1 MADGSHGVS
10 ISCGKYITQFG
21 FCQVFCIQKHKISYL
36 CRTLTPKKYYN
47 QMTKKLI
54 NMIALSMITLASCTS
69 KNELKTEAE
78 PKNPFLTEYT
88 TPFQVPPFD
97 QIKNEHYLPAFEA
110 GMKEQLAEV
119 EAIVSNAET
128 PTFQNTILPFD
139 KSGETLDRVSNV
151 FFNLNECLTND
162 EMIKIAETVLPLLS
176 KHSDSIMMNPKLF
189 ERIDYVYQHRNEMGL
204 DGQQIRVVEKYEQD
218 FVRNGAALPADKQAE
233 LSKINEQLS
242 TLSLQFGNN
251 LLKENAN
258 YKLVI
263 ENEADLAG
271 LPQTSID
278 AAAEQAKNDSLEGKW
293 VFTLS
298 KPSLI
303 PFLQFS
309 ERRDLRE
316 QMYKAYYNRGD
327 NNNANDNKQLINEM
341 VKLRVQKA
349 KLFGYDNYADYVLA
363 VNMAKD
369 SKTVDKFL
377 IDIFNPAQQLA
388 KKELAEMQ
396 AIADE
401 EGANIK
407 LEGWDWWYY
416 AEKLRKAKYAFDEN
430 QIKPYLTVDN
440 VRNGMFMAANKLYG
454 VTFTQNTNLPV
465 YYPGVETYEVKE
477 ANGDFLGILYMDYYP
492 RESKSGGAWCTSFRE
507 SGHDINGKK
516 IYPVVSLVM
525 NFTPASGDTPALLT
539 WDETE
544 TMWHEFGHSLH
555 AFFSDGL
562 YSRTCGN
569 VPHDYVEMPSQIMEN
584 WVAEPEVIRMYAKHY
599 QTGEPMPDSL
609 ITKIENSALFNQGFM
624 TTELIAA
631 SILDMKFHEITS
643 IDEIKNLDVDAFEK
657 QQMDAIGLMPEILPR
672 YRSTNFSHIFNG
684 GYSAGYYAYTW
695 AEVLDKDAFNYFK
708 SSGDLF
714 NPELAAKFRKHC
726 LQECGNDEGMVQYR
740 KFRGQDPDY
749 EPYLKARG
757 LE

>member
-1 MADGSHGVS
+1 
-10 ISCGKYITQFG
+10 
-21 FCQVFCIQKHKISYL
+21 
-36 CRTLTPKKYYN
+36 
-47 QMTKKLI
+47 
-54 NMIALSMITLASCTS
+54 MIALSVITLASCTS
-69 KNELKTEAE
+69 KPEQKAEAE
-78 PKNPFLTEYT
+78 RPNPFLTEYT

-97 QIKNEHYLPAFEA
+97 QIKIEHYLPAFEA

-119 EAIVSNAET
+119 EAIVNNTEPA
-128 PTFQNTILPFD
+128 TFENTILPYD
-139 KSGETLDRVSNV
+139 KSGKTLSRVSNV

-162 EMIKIAETVLPLLS
+162 EMVAIAEQVLPMLS
-176 KHSDSIMMNPKLF
+176 KHSDAIMMNPKLF

-204 DGQQIRVVEKYEQD
+204 DDQQIRVVEKYHQD

-233 LSKINEQLS
+233 LSQINEQLS

-263 ENEADLAG
+263 ENEADLSG

-278 AAAEQAKNDSLEGKW
+278 AAAEQAKADGMEGKW

-303 PFLQFS
+303 PFLQFADN
-309 ERRDLRE
+309 RYLRE

-327 NNNANDNKQLINEM
+327 NGNEYDNKSLINEM
-341 VKLRVQKA
+341 CKLRVQKA
-349 KLFGYDNYADYVLA
+349 KLFGFDNYADYVLD

-396 AIADE
+396 AIADA

-416 AEKLRKAKYAFDEN
+416 AEKLRKAKYDFDEN
-430 QIKPYLTVDN
+430 YIKPYLTVDN

-454 VTFTQNTNLPV
+454 ITFTQNTNLPI

-477 ANGDFLGILYMDYYP
+477 ANGDLLGILYLDYYP

-525 NFTPASGDTPALLT
+525 NFTPASGDAPALLT

-599 QTGEPMPDSL
+599 KTEEPMPDSL

-631 SILDMKFHEITS
+631 SILDMKYHELTEVQ
-643 IDEIKNLDVDAFEK
+643 DLNVDAFEK

-708 SSGDLF
+708 SSGNLF
-714 NPELAAKFRKHC
+714 NPELAASFRKNC

-757 LE
+757 LK

>member
-1 MADGSHGVS
+1 
-10 ISCGKYITQFG
+10 
-21 FCQVFCIQKHKISYL
+21 
-36 CRTLTPKKYYN
+36 
-47 QMTKKLI
+47 MTKKLI
-54 NMIALSMITLASCTS
+54 NMIALCVITLASCTS
-69 KNELKTEAE
+69 KPEQKTEAE
-78 PKNPFLTEYT
+78 APNPFLSEYT

-97 QIKNEHYLPAFEA
+97 QIKNEHYMPAFKA
-110 GMKEQLAEV
+110 GMAEQQAEID
-119 EAIVSNAET
+119 AIVNNPDT
-128 PTFQNTILPFD
+128 PTFKNTILPFD
-139 KSGETLDRVSNV
+139 KSGQILDRVSNV
-151 FFNLNECLTND
+151 FFNLNECLTDD
-162 EMIKIAETVLPLLS
+162 EMVAIAEEVLPLLS
-176 KHSDSIMMNPKLF
+176 KHGDAISMNPKLF
-189 ERIDYVYQHRNEMGL
+189 ERIDYVYQHRNEMDL
-204 DGQQIRVVEKYEQD
+204 DDQQIRVVEKYHQD
-218 FVRNGAALPADKQAE
+218 FIRSGAGLPKDKQEE
-233 LSKINEQLS
+233 LSQINEQLS
-242 TLSLQFGNN
+242 TLSLQYGNN

-263 ENEADLAG
+263 DNEADLAG

-278 AAAEQAKNDSLEGKW
+278 AAAEQAKTEGMEGKW

-303 PFLQFS
+303 PFLQFADN
-309 ERRDLRE
+309 RDLRE
-316 QMYKAYYNRGD
+316 KMYKAYYNRGD
-327 NNNANDNKQLINEM
+327 NNNEFDNKKLINEM
-341 VKLRVQKA
+341 VNLRLKKA
-349 KLFGYDNYADYVLA
+349 QLFGFDNYADYVLD

-377 IDIFNPAQQLA
+377 IDIFNPAQVLA

-396 AIADE
+396 AIADK

-416 AEKLRKAKYAFDEN
+416 AEKLRKAKYDFDEN
-430 QIKPYLTVDN
+430 YIKPYLTVDN
-440 VRNGMFMAANKLYG
+440 VREGMFTAANKLYG
-454 VTFTQNTNLPV
+454 VTFAKNENLPV

-507 SGHDINGKK
+507 SGYDIEGNKV
-516 IYPVVSLVM
+516 YPVISLVM

-555 AFFSDGL
+555 GFFSDGL
-562 YSRTCGN
+562 YDRTCGN
-569 VPHDYVEMPSQIMEN
+569 VPHDYVELPSQIMEN

-599 QTGEPMPDSL
+599 QTGEVMPDSL
-609 ITKIENSALFNQGFM
+609 INKIENSALFNQGFM

-631 SILDMKFHEITS
+631 SILDMKYHELTEPQ
-643 IDEIKNLDVDAFEK
+643 DLNVDAFEK
-657 QQMDAIGLMPEILPR
+657 EQMDAINLMPEILPR
-672 YRSTNFSHIFNG
+672 YRSTNFSHIFSG

-708 SSGDLF
+708 TSGDLF
-714 NPELAAKFRKHC
+714 NPELAASFRLNC

-757 LE
+757 LK

>member
-1 MADGSHGVS
+1 
-10 ISCGKYITQFG
+10 
-21 FCQVFCIQKHKISYL
+21 
-36 CRTLTPKKYYN
+36 
-47 QMTKKLI
+47 MTKKII
-54 NMIALSMITLASCTS
+54 NMIALSVITLASCTS
-69 KNELKTEAE
+69 KPEQKTEAAG
-78 PKNPFLTEYT
+78 PNPFLTEYT

-97 QIKNEHYLPAFEA
+97 QIKIEHYMPAFEA
-110 GMKEQLAEV
+110 GIKEQQAEI
-119 EAIVSNAET
+119 EAIANNSET

-162 EMIKIAETVLPLLS
+162 EMIAIAEQVLPMLS
-176 KHSDSIMMNPKLF
+176 KHGDAIMMNPKLF

-204 DGQQIRVVEKYEQD
+204 DDQQIRVVEKYHQD

-233 LSKINEQLS
+233 LSQINEQLS

-258 YKLVI
+258 FKLVI
-263 ENEADLAG
+263 DKEENLAG

-278 AAAEQAKNDSLEGKW
+278 AAAEQAKADGMEGKW

-303 PFLQFS
+303 PFLQFA
-309 ERRDLRE
+309 ENRRLRE
-316 QMYKAYYNRGD
+316 KMYNAYYNRGD
-327 NNNANDNKQLINEM
+327 NNNEYDNKAIIKQMLE
-341 VKLRVQKA
+341 LRLKKA
-349 KLFGYDNYADYVLA
+349 QLFGYENFADYVLA
-363 VNMAKD
+363 VNMAQD

-377 IDIFNPAQQLA
+377 INIFNPAQQLA

-396 AIADE
+396 AIAKA
-401 EGANIK
+401 EGAGFK

-416 AEKLRKAKYAFDEN
+416 AEKLRKAKYDFDEN
-430 QIKPYLTVDN
+430 YIKPYLTVDN

-454 VTFTQNTNLPV
+454 ITFTQNTNLPI

-477 ANGDFLGILYMDYYP
+477 ANGDFLGILYLDYYP

-507 SGHDINGKK
+507 SGYDINGNKV
-516 IYPVVSLVM
+516 YPVVSLVM
-525 NFTPASGDTPALLT
+525 NFTPATGDTPALLT

-599 QTGEPMPDSL
+599 KTGEPMPDSL

-631 SILDMKFHEITS
+631 SILDMKYHEITS
-643 IDEIKNLDVDAFEK
+643 IDEIKALDVDAFEK
-657 QQMDAIGLMPEILPR
+657 QQMDAIGLMREILPR
-672 YRSTNFSHIFNG
+672 YRSTNFAHIFNG

-708 SSGDLF
+708 SSGNLF
-714 NPELAAKFRKHC
+714 NPELAASFRKNC

-757 LE
+757 LK

>member
-1 MADGSHGVS
+1 M
-10 ISCGKYITQFG
+10 
-21 FCQVFCIQKHKISYL
+21 
-36 CRTLTPKKYYN
+36 N
-47 QMTKKLI
+47 KKLI
-54 NMIALSMITLASCTS
+54 NMIAISVIVLASCTS
-69 KNELKTEAE
+69 KPEQKPEAE
-78 PKNPFLTEYT
+78 KPNPFLSEYT

-110 GMKEQLAEV
+110 GIAEQQAEID
-119 EAIVSNAET
+119 AIVNNAET
-128 PTFQNTILPFD
+128 PTFENTILPYD
-139 KSGETLDRVSNV
+139 KSGQTLNRVSNV

-162 EMIKIAETVLPLLS
+162 EMVAIAEQVLPMLS
-176 KHSDSIMMNPKLF
+176 KHSDAIMMNPKLF
-189 ERIDYVYQHRNEMGL
+189 ERIDYVYQNRNEMDL
-204 DGQQIRVVEKYEQD
+204 DDQQIRVVEKYHQD
-218 FVRNGAALPADKQAE
+218 FMRHGAGLNAEQQAE
-233 LSKINEQLS
+233 LSQINEQLS

-251 LLKENAN
+251 LLKENAG

-278 AAAEQAKNDSLEGKW
+278 AAAEQAKADGMEGKW

-303 PFLQFS
+303 PFLQFADN
-309 ERRDLRE
+309 RDLRE

-327 NNNANDNKQLINEM
+327 NNNEYDNKKLVNEM
-341 VKLRVQKA
+341 CKLRVQKA
-349 KLFGYDNYADYVLA
+349 KLFGFDNYADYVLD

-377 IDIFNPAQQLA
+377 IDIFNPAQKLA

-396 AIADE
+396 AIADK

-416 AEKLRKAKYAFDEN
+416 AEKLRKAKYDFDEN
-430 QIKPYLTVDN
+430 YIKPYLTVDN

-454 VTFTQNTNLPV
+454 ISFTQNTNLPI

-477 ANGDFLGILYMDYYP
+477 ANGDFLGILYLDYYP

-562 YSRTCGN
+562 YTRTCGN

-599 QTGEPMPDSL
+599 QTGEVMPDSL
-609 ITKIENSALFNQGFM
+609 IAKIENSALFNQGFM

-631 SILDMKFHEITS
+631 SILDMKYHELTEPQ
-643 IDEIKNLDVDAFEK
+643 DLDVDAFEK
-657 QQMDAIGLMPEILPR
+657 QQMEAIGLMPEILPR
-672 YRSTNFSHIFNG
+672 YRSTNFAHIFNG

-714 NPELAAKFRKHC
+714 NPDLAASFRKNC

-757 LE
+757 LK

>member
-1 MADGSHGVS
+1 MS
-10 ISCGKYITQFG
+10 
-21 FCQVFCIQKHKISYL
+21 
-36 CRTLTPKKYYN
+36 
-47 QMTKKLI
+47 KKLI
-54 NMIALSMITLASCTS
+54 NMIALSVITLASCTS
-69 KNELKTEAE
+69 KNEPKTEAK

-119 EAIVSNAET
+119 EAIVNNAET
-128 PTFQNTILPFD
+128 PTFANTILPFD

-189 ERIDYVYQHRNEMGL
+189 ERIDYVYQHRNEMSL
-204 DGQQIRVVEKYEQD
+204 DDQQIRVVEKYEQD
-218 FVRNGAALPADKQAE
+218 FVRNGAALPADKQEE

-251 LLKENAN
+251 LLKENAG

-278 AAAEQAKNDSLEGKW
+278 AAAEQAKADSIEGKW

-316 QMYKAYYNRGD
+316 QMYMAYYNRGD

-349 KLFGYDNYADYVLA
+349 KLFGFDNFADYVLA
-363 VNMAKD
+363 VNMAQD

-396 AIADE
+396 AIADA

-631 SILDMKFHEITS
+631 SILDMKYHELTEVK
-643 IDEIKNLDVDAFEK
+643 DLDVDAFEK
-657 QQMDAIGLMPEILPR
+657 EQMDAIGLMPEILPR

-714 NPELAAKFRKHC
+714 NPELAASFRKNC

-757 LE
+757 LK

>member
-1 MADGSHGVS
+1 M
-10 ISCGKYITQFG
+10 FLG
-21 FCQVFCIQKHKISYL
+21 FRKEKNNIFYL
-36 CRTLTPKKYYN
+36 CSLENTLN
-47 QMTKKLI
+47 IDIMTKKLI
-54 NMIALSMITLASCTS
+54 NMIALSVITLASCTS
-69 KNELKTEAE
+69 KPEQKTEAE
-78 PKNPFLTEYT
+78 SPNPFLTEYT
-88 TPFQVPPFD
+88 TPFQVSPFD

-110 GMKEQLAEV
+110 GIAEQQAEI
-119 EAIVSNAET
+119 EAIANNTEPA
-128 PTFQNTILPFD
+128 TFKNTILPYD
-139 KSGETLDRVSNV
+139 KSGQTLSRVSNV

-162 EMIKIAETVLPLLS
+162 EMVAIAEQVLPMLS
-176 KHSDSIMMNPKLF
+176 KHSDAIMMNPKLF
-189 ERIDYVYQHRNEMGL
+189 ERIDYVFQHCDEMGL
-204 DGQQIRVVEKYEQD
+204 DDQQFRVVKKYHED
-218 FVRNGAALPADKQAE
+218 FMRHGAGLPADKQAE
-233 LSKINEQLS
+233 LSQINEQLS

-251 LLKENAN
+251 LLKENAG

-278 AAAEQAKNDSLEGKW
+278 AAAEQAKDEGMEGKW

-303 PFLQFS
+303 PFLQFADN
-309 ERRDLRE
+309 RDLRE

-327 NNNANDNKQLINEM
+327 NGNEYDNKQLINEM
-341 VKLRVQKA
+341 CKLRVQKA

-363 VNMAKD
+363 VNMAQD

-396 AIADE
+396 SIADK

-416 AEKLRKAKYAFDEN
+416 AEKLRKAKYDFDEN
-430 QIKPYLTVDN
+430 YIKPYLTVDN
-440 VRNGMFMAANKLYG
+440 VRNGMFTAANKLYG
-454 VTFTQNTNLPV
+454 ITFTQNTNLPV

-477 ANGDFLGILYMDYYP
+477 ANGDFLGILYMDYFP

-516 IYPVVSLVM
+516 IYPIVSLVM
-525 NFTPASGDTPALLT
+525 NFTPASGNTPALLT

-562 YSRTCGN
+562 YTRTCGN

-599 QTGEPMPDSL
+599 QTGEVMPDSL
-609 ITKIENSALFNQGFM
+609 IAKIENSALFNQGFM

-631 SILDMKFHEITS
+631 SILDMKYHELTEVQ
-643 IDEIKNLDVDAFEK
+643 DLDVDAFEK

-708 SSGDLF
+708 SSGNLF
-714 NPELAAKFRKHC
+714 NPELAASFRKNC

-757 LE
+757 LKQ

>member
-1 MADGSHGVS
+1 M
-10 ISCGKYITQFG
+10 
-21 FCQVFCIQKHKISYL
+21 
-36 CRTLTPKKYYN
+36 N
-47 QMTKKLI
+47 KKLI
-54 NMIALSMITLASCTS
+54 NMLALSVIVLASCTS
-69 KNELKTEAE
+69 KPEQKTEAE
-78 PKNPFLTEYT
+78 APNPFLSEYT

-97 QIKNEHYLPAFEA
+97 QIKNEHYMPAFEA
-110 GMKEQLAEV
+110 GMAEQQAEID
-119 EAIVSNAET
+119 AIVNNPET
-128 PTFQNTILPFD
+128 PTFENTILPFD
-139 KSGETLDRVSNV
+139 KSGQILDRVSNV

-162 EMIKIAETVLPLLS
+162 EMVAIAEEVLPMLS
-176 KHSDSIMMNPKLF
+176 KHSDAIMMNPKLF

-204 DGQQIRVVEKYEQD
+204 DDQQIRVVEKYHQD
-218 FVRNGAALPADKQAE
+218 FIRSGAGLPAEKQEE

-258 YKLVI
+258 YKLVV

-303 PFLQFS
+303 PFLQFADN
-309 ERRDLRE
+309 RDLRE
-316 QMYKAYYNRGD
+316 QIYKAYYNRGD
-327 NNNANDNKQLINEM
+327 NNNEYDNKKLVNEM
-341 VKLRVQKA
+341 CNLRVQKA
-349 KLFGYDNYADYVLA
+349 KLFGFDNYADYVLD

-377 IDIFNPAQQLA
+377 IDIFNPAQVLA

-396 AIADE
+396 AIADK
-401 EGANIK
+401 EGAGFK

-416 AEKLRKAKYAFDEN
+416 AEKLRKAKYDFDEN
-430 QIKPYLTVDN
+430 YIKPYLTVDN

-454 VTFTQNTNLPV
+454 ITFTQNTNLPI

-477 ANGDFLGILYMDYYP
+477 ANGDFLGILYLDYYP

-507 SGHDINGKK
+507 SGHDIKGNK

-562 YSRTCGN
+562 YDRTCGN

-609 ITKIENSALFNQGFM
+609 INKIENSALFNQGFM

-631 SILDMKFHEITS
+631 SILDMKYHELTEPQ
-643 IDEIKNLDVDAFEK
+643 DLDVDAFEK
-657 QQMDAIGLMPEILPR
+657 QQMDAINLMPEILPR
-672 YRSTNFSHIFNG
+672 YRSTNFAHIFNG

-695 AEVLDKDAFNYFK
+695 AEVLDKDAFNYCK
-708 SSGDLF
+708 TSGDLF
-714 NPELAAKFRKHC
+714 NPALAASFRLNC

-757 LE
+757 LK

>member
-1 MADGSHGVS
+1 MA
-10 ISCGKYITQFG
+10 
-21 FCQVFCIQKHKISYL
+21 
-36 CRTLTPKKYYN
+36 
-47 QMTKKLI
+47 KKLI
-54 NMIALSMITLASCTS
+54 NMIALSVIALASCNT
-69 KNELKTEAE
+69 KNEPKPEAE
-78 PKNPFLTEYT
+78 TPNPFLTEYT

-119 EAIVSNAET
+119 EAIVNNEEA

-139 KSGETLDRVSNV
+139 KSGQILDRVSNV
-151 FFNLNECLTND
+151 FFNLNECLTDD
-162 EMIKIAETVLPLLS
+162 EMIAIAEEVLPLLS
-176 KHSDSIMMNPKLF
+176 KHGDSIMMNPKLF
-189 ERIDYVYQHRNEMGL
+189 ERIDYVFQHRNEMGL
-204 DGQQIRVVEKYEQD
+204 DDQQIRVVEKYHQD
-218 FVRNGAALPADKQAE
+218 FVRSGAALSADKQEE

-263 ENEADLAG
+263 EDEKDLAG
-271 LPQTSID
+271 LPQGSID
-278 AAAEQAKNDSLEGKW
+278 AAAEQAKKDGMEGKW

-303 PFLQFS
+303 PFLQYA
-309 ERRDLRE
+309 ENRDLRE

-327 NNNANDNKQLINEM
+327 NNNEYDNKALIKQMLE
-341 VKLRVQKA
+341 LRLKKA
-349 KLFGYDNYADYVLA
+349 QLFGYENFADYVLA

-377 IDIFNPAQQLA
+377 IDIFNPAQELA
-388 KKELAEMQ
+388 KHELAEMQ
-396 AIADE
+396 AIADA
-401 EGANIK
+401 EGTGYK

-416 AEKLRKAKYAFDEN
+416 AEKLRNAKYNFDEN
-430 QIKPYLTVDN
+430 YIKPYLTVDN
-440 VRNGMFMAANKLYG
+440 VRNGMFEAANKLYG
-454 VTFTQNTNLPV
+454 VTFTKNETLPV

-477 ANGDFLGILYMDYYP
+477 ANGDFLGILYLDYYP

-507 SGHDINGKK
+507 SGYDINGNKV
-516 IYPVVSLVM
+516 YPVVSLVM

-562 YSRTCGN
+562 YDRTCGN
-569 VPHDYVEMPSQIMEN
+569 VPHDYVELPSQIMEN

-599 QTGEPMPDSL
+599 QTGEVMPDSL
-609 ITKIENSALFNQGFM
+609 IAKIENSALFNQGFM

-643 IDEIKNLDVDAFEK
+643 IDEIKAMDVDAFEK
-657 QQMDAIGLMPEILPR
+657 EQMDAISLMPEILPR
-672 YRSTNFSHIFNG
+672 YRSTNFAHIFNG
-684 GYSAGYYAYTW
+684 GYCAGYYAYTW

-708 SSGDLF
+708 TSGNLF
-714 NPELAAKFRKHC
+714 NPELAASFRKNC

-740 KFRGQDPDY
+740 KFRGQDPEY

-757 LE
+757 LK

>member
-1 MADGSHGVS
+1 
-10 ISCGKYITQFG
+10 
-21 FCQVFCIQKHKISYL
+21 
-36 CRTLTPKKYYN
+36 
-47 QMTKKLI
+47 
-54 NMIALSMITLASCTS
+54 MIALSVITLASCTS
-69 KNELKTEAE
+69 KPEQKAEAE
-78 PKNPFLTEYT
+78 RPNPFLTEYT

-119 EAIVSNAET
+119 EAIVNNAE
-128 PTFQNTILPFD
+128 PATFENTILPYD
-139 KSGETLDRVSNV
+139 KSGKTLSRVSNV

-162 EMIKIAETVLPLLS
+162 EMVAIAEQVLPMLS
-176 KHSDSIMMNPKLF
+176 KHSDAIMMNPKLF

-204 DGQQIRVVEKYEQD
+204 DDQQIRVVEKYHQD
-218 FVRNGAALPADKQAE
+218 FMRHGAGLSAEKQAE
-233 LSKINEQLS
+233 LSQINEQLS

-251 LLKENAN
+251 LLKENAG

-278 AAAEQAKNDSLEGKW
+278 AAAEQAKADGMEGKW

-303 PFLQFS
+303 PFLQFADN
-309 ERRDLRE
+309 RDLRE

-327 NNNANDNKQLINEM
+327 NGNEYDNKSLINEM
-341 VKLRVQKA
+341 CKLRVQKA
-349 KLFGYDNYADYVLA
+349 KIFGFDNYADYVLD

-377 IDIFNPAQQLA
+377 INIFNPAQQLA

-396 AIADE
+396 AIADK
-401 EGANIK
+401 EGAKIK

-416 AEKLRKAKYAFDEN
+416 AEKLRKAKYDFDEN
-430 QIKPYLTVDN
+430 YIKPYLTVDN

-454 VTFTQNTNLPV
+454 ITFTQNTNLPV

-477 ANGDFLGILYMDYYP
+477 ANGDFLGILYLDYYP
-492 RESKSGGAWCTSFRE
+492 RESKSSGAWCTSFRE

-562 YSRTCGN
+562 YTRTCGN

-599 QTGEPMPDSL
+599 KTGEVMPDSL
-609 ITKIENSALFNQGFM
+609 INKIENSALFNQGFM

-631 SILDMKFHEITS
+631 SILDMKYHELTEVQ
-643 IDEIKNLDVDAFEK
+643 DLDVDAFEK

-708 SSGDLF
+708 SSGNLF
-714 NPELAAKFRKHC
+714 NPELAASFRKNC
-726 LQECGNDEGMVQYR
+726 LQECGNNEGMVQYR

-757 LE
+757 LK

>member
-1 MADGSHGVS
+1 
-10 ISCGKYITQFG
+10 
-21 FCQVFCIQKHKISYL
+21 
-36 CRTLTPKKYYN
+36 
-47 QMTKKLI
+47 
-54 NMIALSMITLASCTS
+54 MIALSAITLASCNS
-69 KNELKTEAE
+69 KNEPKTETE
-78 PKNPFLTEYT
+78 TPNPFLTEYT

-97 QIKNEHYLPAFEA
+97 QIRNEHYLPAFEA
-110 GMKEQLAEV
+110 GIAEQQAEV
-119 EAIVSNAET
+119 EAIVNNEET
-128 PTFQNTILPFD
+128 PTFANTILPFD

-151 FFNLNECLTND
+151 FFNLNECLTDD
-162 EMIKIAETVLPLLS
+162 EMVEIAETVLPMLS

-189 ERIDYVYQHRNEMGL
+189 ERIDHVYQHRNEMGL
-204 DGQQIRVVEKYEQD
+204 DDQQIRVVEKYHED

-233 LSKINEQLS
+233 LSQINEQLS

-251 LLKENAN
+251 LLKENAGF
-258 YKLVI
+258 KLVI
-263 ENEADLAG
+263 EDEKDLAG

-278 AAAEQAKNDSLEGKW
+278 AAAEQAQSDGMEGKW

-303 PFLQFS
+303 PFLQFA
-309 ERRDLRE
+309 ENRDLRE
-316 QMYKAYYNRGD
+316 RMYKAYYNRGD
-327 NNNANDNKQLINEM
+327 NGNEYDNKLLINEM

-349 KLFGYDNYADYVLA
+349 QLMGYDNYADYVLA
-363 VNMAKD
+363 VNMAHD

-377 IDIFNPAQQLA
+377 IDIFKPAQELA
-388 KKELAEMQ
+388 KRELAEMQ
-396 AIADE
+396 AIADAE
-401 EGANIK
+401 KMAQNPHTDEQV
-407 LEGWDWWYY
+407 LLQGWDWWYY
-416 AEKLRKAKYAFDEN
+416 AEKLRKAKYDFDEN

-454 VTFTQNTNLPV
+454 VTFTKNETLPV

-492 RESKSGGAWCTSFRE
+492 RASKSGGAWCTEFRS
-507 SGHDINGKK
+507 SGHDIDGKK

-562 YSRTCGN
+562 YDRTCGN

-599 QTGEPMPDSL
+599 KTGEPMPDSL

-631 SILDMKFHEITS
+631 SILDMKFHELTEAQ
-643 IDEIKNLDVDAFEK
+643 DLDVDAFEK
-657 QQMDAIGLMPEILPR
+657 EQMDAIGLMPEILPR

-714 NPELAAKFRKHC
+714 NPELAASFRKNC

-757 LE
+757 LK

>member
-1 MADGSHGVS
+1 MQAKKTTFFIFAREKPTSN
-10 ISCGKYITQFG
+10 
-21 FCQVFCIQKHKISYL
+21 IQ
-36 CRTLTPKKYYN
+36 N
-47 QMTKKLI
+47 MNKKLI
-54 NMIALSMITLASCTS
+54 NMIALSVIVLASCTS
-69 KNELKTEAE
+69 KPEPKPEAE
-78 PKNPFLTEYT
+78 KPNPFLSEYT

-110 GMKEQLAEV
+110 GIAEQQAEID
-119 EAIVSNAET
+119 AIVNNAET
-128 PTFQNTILPFD
+128 PTFENTILPYD
-139 KSGETLDRVSNV
+139 KSGQTLNRVSNV

-162 EMIKIAETVLPLLS
+162 EMVAIAEQVLPMLS
-176 KHSDSIMMNPKLF
+176 KHSDAIMMNPKLF
-189 ERIDYVYQHRNEMGL
+189 ERIDYVYQHRNETGL
-204 DGQQIRVVEKYEQD
+204 DDQQIRVVEKYHQD
-218 FVRNGAALPADKQAE
+218 FMRHGAGLNAEQQAE
-233 LSKINEQLS
+233 LSQINEQLS

-251 LLKENAN
+251 LLKENAG

-263 ENEADLAG
+263 EDKADLAG

-278 AAAEQAKNDSLEGKW
+278 AAAEQAKAEGMEGKW

-303 PFLQFS
+303 PFLQFADN
-309 ERRDLRE
+309 RDLRE

-327 NNNANDNKQLINEM
+327 NNNEYDNKKLVNEM
-341 VKLRVQKA
+341 CKLRVQKA
-349 KLFGYDNYADYVLA
+349 KLFGFDNYADYVLD

-377 IDIFNPAQQLA
+377 IDIFNPAQKLA

-396 AIADE
+396 AIADK

-416 AEKLRKAKYAFDEN
+416 AEKLRKAKYDFDEN
-430 QIKPYLTVDN
+430 YIKPYLTVDN
-440 VRNGMFMAANKLYG
+440 VRDGMFLAARMLYG
-454 VTFTQNTNLPV
+454 VTFTKNETLPI

-477 ANGDFLGILYMDYYP
+477 ANGDLLGILYMDYYP

-562 YSRTCGN
+562 YTRTCGN

-584 WVAEPEVIRMYAKHY
+584 WVAEPEVIRMYARHY
-599 QTGEPMPDSL
+599 QTGEVMPDSL
-609 ITKIENSALFNQGFM
+609 IAKIENSALFNQGFM

-631 SILDMKFHEITS
+631 SILDMKYHELTEPQ
-643 IDEIKNLDVDAFEK
+643 DLDVDAFEK

-714 NPELAAKFRKHC
+714 NPDLAASFRKNC

-749 EPYLKARG
+749 EPYLEARG
-757 LE
+757 LK

>member
-1 MADGSHGVS
+1 M
-10 ISCGKYITQFG
+10 FLG
-21 FCQVFCIQKHKISYL
+21 FRKEKNNIFYL
-36 CRTLTPKKYYN
+36 CSLENTLN
-47 QMTKKLI
+47 IDIMTKKLI
-54 NMIALSMITLASCTS
+54 NMIALSVITLASCTS
-69 KNELKTEAE
+69 KPEQKTEAE
-78 PKNPFLTEYT
+78 SPNPFLTEYT

-110 GMKEQLAEV
+110 GIAEQQAEI
-119 EAIVSNAET
+119 EAIANNTEPA
-128 PTFQNTILPFD
+128 TFKNTILPYD
-139 KSGETLDRVSNV
+139 KSGQTLSRVSNV

-162 EMIKIAETVLPLLS
+162 EMVAIAEQVLPMLS
-176 KHSDSIMMNPKLF
+176 KHSDAIMMNPKLF
-189 ERIDYVYQHRNEMGL
+189 ERIDYVFQHCDEMGL
-204 DGQQIRVVEKYEQD
+204 DDQQFRVVKKYHED
-218 FVRNGAALPADKQAE
+218 FMRHGAGLPADKQAE
-233 LSKINEQLS
+233 LSQINEQLS

-251 LLKENAN
+251 LLKENAG

-278 AAAEQAKNDSLEGKW
+278 AAAEQAKDEGMEGKW

-303 PFLQFS
+303 PFLQFADN
-309 ERRDLRE
+309 RDLRE

-327 NNNANDNKQLINEM
+327 NGNEYDNKQLINEM
-341 VKLRVQKA
+341 CKLRVQKA

-363 VNMAKD
+363 VNMAQD

-396 AIADE
+396 SIADK

-416 AEKLRKAKYAFDEN
+416 AEKLRKAKYDFDEN
-430 QIKPYLTVDN
+430 YIKPYLTVDN
-440 VRNGMFMAANKLYG
+440 VRNGMFTAANKLYG
-454 VTFTQNTNLPV
+454 ITFTQNTNLPV

-477 ANGDFLGILYMDYYP
+477 ANGDFLGILYMDYFP

-516 IYPVVSLVM
+516 IYPIVSLVM
-525 NFTPASGDTPALLT
+525 NFTPASGNTPALLT

-562 YSRTCGN
+562 YTRTCGN

-599 QTGEPMPDSL
+599 QTGEVMPDSL
-609 ITKIENSALFNQGFM
+609 IAKIENSALFNQGFM

-631 SILDMKFHEITS
+631 SILDMKYHELTEVQ
-643 IDEIKNLDVDAFEK
+643 DLDVDAFEK

-708 SSGDLF
+708 SSGNLF
-714 NPELAAKFRKHC
+714 NPELAASFRKNC

-757 LE
+757 LKQ

>member
-1 MADGSHGVS
+1 
-10 ISCGKYITQFG
+10 
-21 FCQVFCIQKHKISYL
+21 
-36 CRTLTPKKYYN
+36 
-47 QMTKKLI
+47 
-54 NMIALSMITLASCTS
+54 MIALSVITLASCTS
-69 KNELKTEAE
+69 KPEQKTEVE
-78 PKNPFLTEYT
+78 SPNPFLTEYT

-97 QIKNEHYLPAFEA
+97 QIKNEHYMPAFEA
-110 GMKEQLAEV
+110 GIAEQQAEV
-119 EAIVSNAET
+119 DAIVNNVET
-128 PTFQNTILPFD
+128 PTFENTILPFD
-139 KSGETLDRVSNV
+139 KSGQTLNRVSNV

-162 EMIKIAETVLPLLS
+162 EMIAIAEQVLPMLS
-176 KHSDSIMMNPKLF
+176 KHSDAIMMNPKLF

-204 DGQQIRVVEKYEQD
+204 DDQQIRVVEKYHQD

-233 LSKINEQLS
+233 LSQINEQLS

-251 LLKENAN
+251 LLKENAG

-278 AAAEQAKNDSLEGKW
+278 AAAEQAKTDGMEGKW

-303 PFLQFS
+303 PFLQFADN
-309 ERRDLRE
+309 RDLRE

-327 NNNANDNKQLINEM
+327 NGNEYDNKQLINEM
-341 VKLRVQKA
+341 CKLRVQKA
-349 KLFGYDNYADYVLA
+349 KLFCYDNYADYVLA
-363 VNMAKD
+363 VNMAQD

-396 AIADE
+396 SIADK

-416 AEKLRKAKYAFDEN
+416 AEKLRKAKYDFDEN
-430 QIKPYLTVDN
+430 YIKPYLTVDN
-440 VRNGMFMAANKLYG
+440 VRNGMFTAANKLYG
-454 VTFTQNTNLPV
+454 ITFTQNTNLPV

-477 ANGDFLGILYMDYYP
+477 ANGDFLGILYMDYFP

-562 YSRTCGN
+562 YTRTCGN

-599 QTGEPMPDSL
+599 KTGEVMPDSL
-609 ITKIENSALFNQGFM
+609 IAKIENSALFNQGFM

-631 SILDMKFHEITS
+631 SILDMKFHELT
-643 IDEIKNLDVDAFEK
+643 EVQNLDVDAFEK

-714 NPELAAKFRKHC
+714 NPELAASFRKNC

-757 LE
+757 LKQ

>member
-1 MADGSHGVS
+1 MS
-10 ISCGKYITQFG
+10 
-21 FCQVFCIQKHKISYL
+21 
-36 CRTLTPKKYYN
+36 
-47 QMTKKLI
+47 KKLLHV
-54 NMIALSMITLASCTS
+54 IALSIITLTACNNKQANQAEAS
-69 KNELKTEAE
+69 AA
-78 PKNPFLTEYT
+78 NPFLTEFT

-97 QIKNEHYLPAFEA
+97 QIKIEHYMPAFEA
-110 GMKEQLAEV
+110 GIKEQQAEID
-119 EAIVSNAET
+119 AIVNNEET
-128 PTFQNTILPFD
+128 PTFQNTILPYD
-139 KSGETLDRVSNV
+139 KSGQTLNRVSSV
-151 FFNLNECLTND
+151 FFNLNECFTND
-162 EMIKIAETVLPLLS
+162 EMIAIAEQVLPMLS
-176 KHSDSIMMNPKLF
+176 KHDDAIAMNPKLF
-189 ERIDYVYQHRNEMGL
+189 ERIDYVYQHRNEMDL
-204 DGQQIRVVEKYEQD
+204 DDQQIRVVEKYHQD
-218 FVRNGAALPADKQAE
+218 FIRSGAGLDAEHQAE

-242 TLSLQFGNN
+242 TLSLQYGNN

-263 ENEADLAG
+263 DNEADLAG

-278 AAAEQAKNDSLEGKW
+278 AAAEQAKADGLEGKW

-303 PFLQFS
+303 PFLQFADN
-309 ERRDLRE
+309 RDLRE
-316 QMYKAYYNRGD
+316 KMYKAYYNRGD
-327 NNNANDNKQLINEM
+327 NNNEYDNKKLVNEM
-341 VKLRVQKA
+341 CKLRVQKA

-363 VNMAKD
+363 VNMAQD

-377 IDIFNPAQQLA
+377 VDIFNPAQQLA

-396 AIADE
+396 AIADA

-416 AEKLRKAKYAFDEN
+416 AEKLRKAKYDFDEN
-430 QIKPYLTVDN
+430 YIKPYLTVDN
-440 VRNGMFMAANKLYG
+440 VRNGMFEAANKLYG
-454 VTFTQNTNLPV
+454 VTFTKNETLPV

-492 RESKSGGAWCTSFRE
+492 RESKSGGAWCTEFRN
-507 SGHDINGKK
+507 SGYDIEGKK
-516 IYPVVSLVM
+516 VYPVVSLVM

-562 YSRTCGN
+562 YDRTCGS
-569 VPHDYVEMPSQIMEN
+569 VPHDYVELPSQIMEN

-599 QTGEPMPDSL
+599 QTGEVMPDSL
-609 ITKIENSALFNQGFM
+609 INKIENSALFNQGFM

-631 SILDMKFHEITS
+631 SILDMKYHEMT
-643 IDEIKNLDVDAFEK
+643 EPQNLDVDAFEK
-657 QQMDAIGLMPEILPR
+657 EQMDAINLMPEILPR
-672 YRSTNFSHIFNG
+672 YRSTNFSHIFSG

-714 NPELAAKFRKHC
+714 NPELAASFRKNC

-757 LE
+757 LK

>member
-1 MADGSHGVS
+1 MA
-10 ISCGKYITQFG
+10 
-21 FCQVFCIQKHKISYL
+21 
-36 CRTLTPKKYYN
+36 
-47 QMTKKLI
+47 KKLI
-54 NMIALSMITLASCTS
+54 NMIALSVITLASCST
-69 KNELKTEAE
+69 KNEPKTEAE

-119 EAIVSNAET
+119 EAIIGNAET

-189 ERIDYVYQHRNEMGL
+189 ERIDYVYQHLNEMGL
-204 DGQQIRVVEKYEQD
+204 DDQQIRVVEKYEQD
-218 FVRNGAALPADKQAE
+218 FVRNGAALPADKQEE

-251 LLKENAN
+251 LLKENAG
-258 YKLVI
+258 YKLII
-263 ENEADLAG
+263 ENETDLAG

-278 AAAEQAKNDSLEGKW
+278 AAAEQAKADSIEGKW

-363 VNMAKD
+363 VNMAQD

-396 AIADE
+396 AIADA

-562 YSRTCGN
+562 YDRTCGN

-599 QTGEPMPDSL
+599 QTGEVMPDSL
-609 ITKIENSALFNQGFM
+609 INKIENSALFNQGFM

-631 SILDMKFHEITS
+631 SILDMKYHELTEPQ
-643 IDEIKNLDVDAFEK
+643 DLDVDAFEK
-657 QQMDAIGLMPEILPR
+657 EQMDAIGLMPEILPR

-708 SSGDLF
+708 TSGDLF
-714 NPELAAKFRKHC
+714 NPELAASFRKNC

-757 LE
+757 LK

>member
-1 MADGSHGVS
+1 MA
-10 ISCGKYITQFG
+10 
-21 FCQVFCIQKHKISYL
+21 
-36 CRTLTPKKYYN
+36 
-47 QMTKKLI
+47 KKLI
-54 NMIALSMITLASCTS
+54 NMIALSVITLASCST
-69 KNELKTEAE
+69 KNEPKTEAE

-119 EAIVSNAET
+119 EAIIGNAET

-162 EMIKIAETVLPLLS
+162 EMIKIAEQVLPMLS

-204 DGQQIRVVEKYEQD
+204 DDQQIRVVEKYEQD
-218 FVRNGAALPADKQAE
+218 FVRNGASLPADKQEE

-251 LLKENAN
+251 LLKENAG
-258 YKLVI
+258 YKLII

-278 AAAEQAKNDSLEGKW
+278 AAAEQAKADSIEGKW

-363 VNMAKD
+363 VNMAQD

-396 AIADE
+396 AIADA

-525 NFTPASGDTPALLT
+525 NFTPASGGTPALLT

-631 SILDMKFHEITS
+631 SILDMKYHELTEAQ
-643 IDEIKNLDVDAFEK
+643 DLDVDAFEK
-657 QQMDAIGLMPEILPR
+657 EQMDAIGLMPEILPR

-708 SSGDLF
+708 TSGDLF
-714 NPELAAKFRKHC
+714 NHELAASFRKNC

-757 LE
+757 LK

>member
-1 MADGSHGVS
+1 MA
-10 ISCGKYITQFG
+10 
-21 FCQVFCIQKHKISYL
+21 
-36 CRTLTPKKYYN
+36 
-47 QMTKKLI
+47 KKLI
-54 NMIALSMITLASCTS
+54 NMIALSVIVLASCNS
-69 KNELKTEAE
+69 KNEPKPEAE
-78 PKNPFLTEYT
+78 APNPFLTEYT

-119 EAIVSNAET
+119 EAIVNNEET

-139 KSGETLDRVSNV
+139 KSGEILDRVSNV

-162 EMIKIAETVLPLLS
+162 EMIAIAEEVLPLLS
-176 KHSDSIMMNPKLF
+176 KHSDSITMNPKLF
-189 ERIDYVYQHRNEMGL
+189 ERIDYVYQHRNESGL
-204 DGQQIRVVEKYEQD
+204 DDQQIRVVEKYHQD
-218 FVRNGAALPADKQAE
+218 FVRSGADLPADKQEE

-258 YKLVI
+258 FKLVI
-263 ENEADLAG
+263 ENEKDLAG
-271 LPQTSID
+271 LPQGSID
-278 AAAEQAKNDSLEGKW
+278 AAAEQAQKDGMEGKW
-293 VFTLS
+293 AFTLS

-303 PFLQFS
+303 PFLQYA
-309 ERRDLRE
+309 ENRDLRE
-316 QMYKAYYNRGD
+316 QIYKAYYNRG
-327 NNNANDNKQLINEM
+327 NNGNEYDNKALIKQMLE
-341 VKLRVQKA
+341 LRLKKA
-349 KLFGYDNYADYVLA
+349 QLFGYKNYADYVLA

-377 IDIFNPAQQLA
+377 IDIFNPAQELA
-388 KKELAEMQ
+388 KRELAEMQ
-396 AIADE
+396 AIADA
-401 EGANIK
+401 EGADYK

-416 AEKLRKAKYAFDEN
+416 AEKLRNAKYNFDEN

-440 VRNGMFMAANKLYG
+440 VRNGMFDAANKLYG
-454 VTFTQNTNLPV
+454 VTFTKNENLPI

-477 ANGDFLGILYMDYYP
+477 ANGDFLGILYLDYYP

-507 SGHDINGKK
+507 SGYDINGKK

-525 NFTPASGDTPALLT
+525 NFTPASGNTPALLT

-562 YSRTCGN
+562 YDRTCGN
-569 VPHDYVEMPSQIMEN
+569 VPHDYVELPSQIMEN

-599 QTGEPMPDSL
+599 QTGEVMPDSL
-609 ITKIENSALFNQGFM
+609 IAKIENSALFNQGFM

-643 IDEIKNLDVDAFEK
+643 IDEIKAMDVDAFEK

-672 YRSTNFSHIFNG
+672 YRSTNFAHIFNG
-684 GYSAGYYAYTW
+684 GYCAGYYAYTW

-708 SSGDLF
+708 TSGNLF
-714 NPELAAKFRKHC
+714 NPELAASFRKNC

-757 LE
+757 LK

>member
-1 MADGSHGVS
+1 
-10 ISCGKYITQFG
+10 
-21 FCQVFCIQKHKISYL
+21 
-36 CRTLTPKKYYN
+36 
-47 QMTKKLI
+47 
-54 NMIALSMITLASCTS
+54 MIALSVIALASCNT
-69 KNELKTEAE
+69 KNEPKPEAE
-78 PKNPFLTEYT
+78 TPNPFLTEYT

-119 EAIVSNAET
+119 EAIVNNEEA

-139 KSGETLDRVSNV
+139 KSGQILDRVSNV
-151 FFNLNECLTND
+151 FFNLNECLTDD
-162 EMIKIAETVLPLLS
+162 EMIAIAEEVLPLLS
-176 KHSDSIMMNPKLF
+176 KHGDSIMMNPKLF
-189 ERIDYVYQHRNEMGL
+189 ERIDYVFQHRNEMGL
-204 DGQQIRVVEKYEQD
+204 DDQQIRVVEKYHQD
-218 FVRNGAALPADKQAE
+218 FVRSGAALSADKQEE

-263 ENEADLAG
+263 EDEKDLAG
-271 LPQTSID
+271 LPQGSID
-278 AAAEQAKNDSLEGKW
+278 AAAEQAKKDGMEGKW

-303 PFLQFS
+303 PFLQYA
-309 ERRDLRE
+309 ENRDLRE

-327 NNNANDNKQLINEM
+327 NNNEYDNKALIKQMLE
-341 VKLRVQKA
+341 LRLKKA
-349 KLFGYDNYADYVLA
+349 QLFGYENFADYVLA

-377 IDIFNPAQQLA
+377 IDIFNPAQELA
-388 KKELAEMQ
+388 KHELAEMQ
-396 AIADE
+396 AIADA
-401 EGANIK
+401 EGTGYK

-416 AEKLRKAKYAFDEN
+416 AEKLRNAKYNFDEN
-430 QIKPYLTVDN
+430 YIKPYLTVDN
-440 VRNGMFMAANKLYG
+440 VRNGMFEAANKLYG
-454 VTFTQNTNLPV
+454 VTFTKNETLPV

-477 ANGDFLGILYMDYYP
+477 ANGDFLGILYLDYYP

-507 SGHDINGKK
+507 SGYDINGNKV
-516 IYPVVSLVM
+516 YPVVSLVM

-562 YSRTCGN
+562 YDRTCGN
-569 VPHDYVEMPSQIMEN
+569 VPHDYVELPSQIMEN

-599 QTGEPMPDSL
+599 QTGEVMPDSL
-609 ITKIENSALFNQGFM
+609 IAKIENSALFNQGFM

-643 IDEIKNLDVDAFEK
+643 IDEIKAMDVDAFEK
-657 QQMDAIGLMPEILPR
+657 EQMDAISLMPEILPR
-672 YRSTNFSHIFNG
+672 YRSTNFAHIFNG
-684 GYSAGYYAYTW
+684 GYCAGYYAYTW

-708 SSGDLF
+708 TSGNLF
-714 NPELAAKFRKHC
+714 NPELAASFRKNC

-740 KFRGQDPDY
+740 KFRGQDPEY

-757 LE
+757 LK

>member
-1 MADGSHGVS
+1 
-10 ISCGKYITQFG
+10 
-21 FCQVFCIQKHKISYL
+21 
-36 CRTLTPKKYYN
+36 
-47 QMTKKLI
+47 
-54 NMIALSMITLASCTS
+54 MIALSVITLASCTS
-69 KNELKTEAE
+69 KPEQKTEVE
-78 PKNPFLTEYT
+78 VPNPFLSEYT

-97 QIKNEHYLPAFEA
+97 QIKNEQYLPAFEA
-110 GMKEQLAEV
+110 GIAEQQAEV
-119 EAIVSNAET
+119 EAIVNNAE
-128 PTFQNTILPFD
+128 PATFQNTILPFD
-139 KSGETLDRVSNV
+139 KSGKTLSRVSNV

-162 EMIKIAETVLPLLS
+162 EMVAIAEQVLPMLS
-176 KHSDSIMMNPKLF
+176 KHSDAIMMNPKLF

-204 DGQQIRVVEKYEQD
+204 DDQQIRVVEKYHQD
-218 FVRNGAALPADKQAE
+218 FMRHGAGLPADKQEE

-251 LLKENAN
+251 LLKENAG
-258 YKLVI
+258 YKLVVD
-263 ENEADLAG
+263 NEANLAG

-278 AAAEQAKNDSLEGKW
+278 AAAEQAKADGMEGKW

-303 PFLQFS
+303 PFLQFADN
-309 ERRDLRE
+309 RNLRE

-327 NNNANDNKQLINEM
+327 NNNEFDNKNLINEM
-341 VKLRVQKA
+341 CKLRVQKA
-349 KLFGYDNYADYVLA
+349 KLFGFDNYADYVLA
-363 VNMAKD
+363 VNMAQD

-396 AIADE
+396 AIADK
-401 EGANIK
+401 EGAGIK

-416 AEKLRKAKYAFDEN
+416 AEKLRKAKYDFDEN
-430 QIKPYLTVDN
+430 YIKPYLTVDN
-440 VRNGMFMAANKLYG
+440 VRDGMFMAANKLYG
-454 VTFTQNTNLPV
+454 INFTKNENLPV

-492 RESKSGGAWCTSFRE
+492 RDSKSGGAWCTSFRE
-507 SGHDINGKK
+507 SGYDINGKK

-569 VPHDYVEMPSQIMEN
+569 VPHDYVELPSQIMEN

-599 QTGEPMPDSL
+599 QTGEVMPDSL
-609 ITKIENSALFNQGFM
+609 IAKIENSALFNQGFM

-631 SILDMKFHEITS
+631 SILDMKYHELTEPQ
-643 IDEIKNLDVDAFEK
+643 DLDVDAFEK

-672 YRSTNFSHIFNG
+672 YRSTNFAHIFNG

-708 SSGDLF
+708 TSGDLF
-714 NPELAAKFRKHC
+714 NPELAASFRKNC

-757 LE
+757 LK

>member
-1 MADGSHGVS
+1 
-10 ISCGKYITQFG
+10 
-21 FCQVFCIQKHKISYL
+21 
-36 CRTLTPKKYYN
+36 
-47 QMTKKLI
+47 MTKKLI
-54 NMIALSMITLASCTS
+54 NMIALSVITLASCTS
-69 KNELKTEAE
+69 KPEQKPEAE
-78 PKNPFLTEYT
+78 SPNPFLTEYT

-110 GMKEQLAEV
+110 GIAEQQSEI
-119 EAIVSNAET
+119 EAIANNTEPA
-128 PTFQNTILPFD
+128 TFKNTILPYD
-139 KSGETLDRVSNV
+139 KSGQTLSRVSNV

-162 EMIKIAETVLPLLS
+162 EMVAIAEQVLPMLS
-176 KHSDSIMMNPKLF
+176 KHSDAIMMNPKLF
-189 ERIDYVYQHRNEMGL
+189 ERIDYVFQHCEEMEL
-204 DGQQIRVVEKYEQD
+204 DDQQIRVVKKYHED
-218 FVRNGAALPADKQAE
+218 FMRHGAGLPADKQAE
-233 LSKINEQLS
+233 LSQINEQLS

-251 LLKENAN
+251 LLKENSG
-258 YKLVI
+258 YKLII
-263 ENEADLAG
+263 EDEKDLAG

-278 AAAEQAKNDSLEGKW
+278 AAAEQAKAEGMEGKW

-303 PFLQFS
+303 PFLQFADN
-309 ERRDLRE
+309 RDLRE
-316 QMYKAYYNRGD
+316 KMYKAYYNRGD
-327 NNNANDNKQLINEM
+327 NNNEYDNKKLINEM
-341 VKLRVQKA
+341 CKLRVQKA

-363 VNMAKD
+363 VNMAQN
-369 SKTVDKFL
+369 SKIVDKFL

-396 AIADE
+396 AITDA
-401 EGANIK
+401 EGAGIK

-416 AEKLRKAKYAFDEN
+416 AEKLRKAKYDFDEN
-430 QIKPYLTVDN
+430 YIKPYLTVDN

-454 VTFTQNTNLPV
+454 ITFTQNTNLPI

-477 ANGDFLGILYMDYYP
+477 ANGDFLGILYMDYFP

-555 AFFSDGL
+555 AFFSEGL
-562 YSRTCGN
+562 YTRTCGN

-599 QTGEPMPDSL
+599 KTGEVMPDSL
-609 ITKIENSALFNQGFM
+609 IAKIENSALFNQGFM

-631 SILDMKFHEITS
+631 SILDMKFHELTEVQ
-643 IDEIKNLDVDAFEK
+643 DLDVDAFEK
-657 QQMDAIGLMPEILPR
+657 QQMDAIGLMPEILLR

-708 SSGDLF
+708 NSGDLF
-714 NPELAAKFRKHC
+714 NPELAASFRKNC

-757 LE
+757 LK

>member
-1 MADGSHGVS
+1 
-10 ISCGKYITQFG
+10 
-21 FCQVFCIQKHKISYL
+21 
-36 CRTLTPKKYYN
+36 
-47 QMTKKLI
+47 
-54 NMIALSMITLASCTS
+54 MIALSVITLASCTS
-69 KNELKTEAE
+69 KPEQKAEAE
-78 PKNPFLTEYT
+78 RPNPFLTEYT

-97 QIKNEHYLPAFEA
+97 QIKIEHYLPAFEA
-110 GMKEQLAEV
+110 GMKEQLDEV
-119 EAIVSNAET
+119 EAIVNNTEPA
-128 PTFQNTILPFD
+128 TFENTILPYD
-139 KSGETLDRVSNV
+139 KSGKTLSRVSNV

-162 EMIKIAETVLPLLS
+162 EMVAIAEQVLPMLS
-176 KHSDSIMMNPKLF
+176 KHSDAIMMNPKLF

-204 DGQQIRVVEKYEQD
+204 DDQQIRVVEKYHQD
-218 FVRNGAALPADKQAE
+218 FMRHGAGLSAEKQAE
-233 LSKINEQLS
+233 LSQINEQLS

-251 LLKENAN
+251 LLKENAG

-278 AAAEQAKNDSLEGKW
+278 AAAEQAKTDGMEGKW

-303 PFLQFS
+303 PFLQFADN
-309 ERRDLRE
+309 RDLRE

-327 NNNANDNKQLINEM
+327 NGNEYDNKSLINEM
-341 VKLRVQKA
+341 CKLRVQKA
-349 KLFGYDNYADYVLA
+349 KIFGFDNYADYVLD

-396 AIADE
+396 AIADA

-416 AEKLRKAKYAFDEN
+416 AEKLRKAKYDFDEN
-430 QIKPYLTVDN
+430 YIKPYLTVDN

-454 VTFTQNTNLPV
+454 ITFTQNTNLPV

-477 ANGDFLGILYMDYYP
+477 ANGDFLGILYLDYYP

-562 YSRTCGN
+562 YTRTCGN

-599 QTGEPMPDSL
+599 KTGEVMPDSL

-631 SILDMKFHEITS
+631 SILDMKYHELTEVQ
-643 IDEIKNLDVDAFEK
+643 DLNVDAFEK

-708 SSGDLF
+708 SSGNLF
-714 NPELAAKFRKHC
+714 NPELAASFRKNC

-757 LE
+757 LK

>member
-1 MADGSHGVS
+1 M
-10 ISCGKYITQFG
+10 
-21 FCQVFCIQKHKISYL
+21 
-36 CRTLTPKKYYN
+36 N
-47 QMTKKLI
+47 KKLI
-54 NMIALSMITLASCTS
+54 KMIALSAITLAACSS
-69 KNELKTEAE
+69 NNAPKTETE
-78 PKNPFLTEYT
+78 SPNPFLTEYT

-110 GMKEQLAEV
+110 GIAEQQAEV
-119 EAIVSNAET
+119 EAICNNTEPA
-128 PTFQNTILPFD
+128 TFQNTILPYD
-139 KSGETLDRVSNV
+139 KSGQILDRVSNV
-151 FFNLNECLTND
+151 FFNLNECLTDD
-162 EMIKIAETVLPLLS
+162 EMIAIAEQVLPMLS
-176 KHSDSIMMNPKLF
+176 KHGDAIAMNPKLF
-189 ERIDYVYQHRNEMGL
+189 ERIDYVYQHRHESGL
-204 DGQQIRVVEKYEQD
+204 DDQQIRVVEKYHQD
-218 FVRNGAALPADKQAE
+218 FIRSGAGLNAEQQAE
-233 LSKINEQLS
+233 LSQINEQLS
-242 TLSLQFGNN
+242 TLSLQYGNN
-251 LLKENAN
+251 LLKENSN

-263 ENEADLAG
+263 DNEKDLAG

-278 AAAEQAKNDSLEGKW
+278 AAAEHAKNAGMEGKW

-303 PFLQFS
+303 PFLQFADN
-309 ERRDLRE
+309 RNLRE

-327 NNNANDNKQLINEM
+327 NNNEYDNKQLVNEM
-341 VKLRVQKA
+341 VDLRVKKA

-363 VNMAKD
+363 VNMAQD

-396 AIADE
+396 AIADK
-401 EGANIK
+401 EGAGIK
-407 LEGWDWWYY
+407 LAGWDWWYY
-416 AEKLRKAKYAFDEN
+416 AEKLRKAKYDFDEN
-430 QIKPYLTVDN
+430 YIKPYLTVDN
-440 VRNGMFMAANKLYG
+440 VRNGMFEAANKLYG
-454 VTFTQNTNLPV
+454 VTFTKNTNLPI

-477 ANGDFLGILYMDYYP
+477 ANGDLLGILYMDYYP

-507 SGHDINGKK
+507 SGHDIEGKK
-516 IYPVVSLVM
+516 VYPVISLVM

-562 YSRTCGN
+562 YDRTCGS
-569 VPHDYVEMPSQIMEN
+569 VPHDYVELPSQIMEN

-599 QTGEPMPDSL
+599 QTGEVMPDSL
-609 ITKIENSALFNQGFM
+609 IAKVENSALFNQGFM

-631 SILDMKFHEITS
+631 SILDMKYHELT
-643 IDEIKNLDVDAFEK
+643 EPQTLDVDAFEK

-672 YRSTNFSHIFNG
+672 YRSTNFSHIFSG

-708 SSGDLF
+708 TSGDLF
-714 NPELAAKFRKHC
+714 NPELAASFRKNC

-740 KFRGQDPDY
+740 KFRGQDPEY

-757 LE
+757 LK

>member
-1 MADGSHGVS
+1 MTLKLQTMA
-10 ISCGKYITQFG
+10 
-21 FCQVFCIQKHKISYL
+21 
-36 CRTLTPKKYYN
+36 N
-47 QMTKKLI
+47 KLI
-54 NMIALSMITLASCTS
+54 NMIALSMITLASCST
-69 KNELKTEAE
+69 KNEPKTEAE

-204 DGQQIRVVEKYEQD
+204 DDQQIRVVEKYEQD
-218 FVRNGAALPADKQAE
+218 FVRNGAALPADKQEE

-251 LLKENAN
+251 LLKENAG

-278 AAAEQAKNDSLEGKW
+278 AAAEQAKADSIEGKW

-363 VNMAKD
+363 VNMAQD

-396 AIADE
+396 AIADAE
-401 EGANIK
+401 DANIK

-525 NFTPASGDTPALLT
+525 NFTPASGDAPALLT

-631 SILDMKFHEITS
+631 SILDMKYHELTEVK
-643 IDEIKNLDVDAFEK
+643 DLDVDAFEK
-657 QQMDAIGLMPEILPR
+657 EQMDAIGLMPEILPR

-714 NPELAAKFRKHC
+714 NPELAASFRKNC

-757 LE
+757 LK

>member
-1 MADGSHGVS
+1 MS
-10 ISCGKYITQFG
+10 
-21 FCQVFCIQKHKISYL
+21 
-36 CRTLTPKKYYN
+36 
-47 QMTKKLI
+47 KKLI
-54 NMIALSMITLASCTS
+54 NMIALSVITLTSFTS
-69 KNELKTEAE
+69 KNEPKTEAE

-119 EAIVSNAET
+119 EAIIGNAET

-139 KSGETLDRVSNV
+139 KSGETLDRVSSV

-162 EMIKIAETVLPLLS
+162 EMIKIAEQVLPMLS

-204 DGQQIRVVEKYEQD
+204 DDQQIRVVEKYEQD

-251 LLKENAN
+251 LLKENAG

-278 AAAEQAKNDSLEGKW
+278 AAAEQAKSDGMEGKW

-349 KLFGYDNYADYVLA
+349 KLFGFDNYADYVLA
-363 VNMAKD
+363 VNMAQD

-396 AIADE
+396 AIADA

-477 ANGDFLGILYMDYYP
+477 ANGDLLGILYMDYYP
-492 RESKSGGAWCTSFRE
+492 RESKSSGAWCTEFRT

-599 QTGEPMPDSL
+599 KTGEPMPDSL

-708 SSGDLF
+708 SSGNLF
-714 NPELAAKFRKHC
+714 NPELAASFRKNC
-726 LQECGNDEGMVQYR
+726 LQECGNDEGMAQYR

-757 LE
+757 LK

>member
-1 MADGSHGVS
+1 MFLLFRQAKNN
-10 ISCGKYITQFG
+10 IF
-21 FCQVFCIQKHKISYL
+21 YL
-36 CRTLTPKKYYN
+36 CRRENTPKFDT
-47 QMTKKLI
+47 MTKKLI
-54 NMIALSMITLASCTS
+54 NMIALSVITLASCTS
-69 KNELKTEAE
+69 KPEQKVEAE
-78 PKNPFLTEYT
+78 SPNPFLTEYT

-110 GMKEQLAEV
+110 GIKEQQDEV
-119 EAIVSNAET
+119 EAIVSNAE
-128 PTFQNTILPFD
+128 PATFQNTILPFD
-139 KSGETLDRVSNV
+139 KSGQILSRVSNV

-162 EMIKIAETVLPLLS
+162 EMVAIAEQVLPMLS
-176 KHSDSIMMNPKLF
+176 KHSDAIMMNPKLF

-204 DGQQIRVVEKYEQD
+204 DDQQIRVVEKYHQD
-218 FVRNGAALPADKQAE
+218 FLRHGAGLTEEQQAE

-263 ENEADLAG
+263 EDEKDLAG

-278 AAAEQAKNDSLEGKW
+278 AAAEQAKAEGMEGKW

-303 PFLQFS
+303 PFLQFADN
-309 ERRDLRE
+309 RDLRE

-327 NNNANDNKQLINEM
+327 NGNEYDNKNLINEM
-341 VKLRVQKA
+341 CKLRIQKA

-363 VNMAKD
+363 VNMAQD

-377 IDIFNPAQQLA
+377 INIFNPAQQLA
-388 KKELAEMQ
+388 KKELSEMQ
-396 AIADE
+396 AIAKA

-416 AEKLRKAKYAFDEN
+416 AEKLRKAKYDFDEN
-430 QIKPYLTVDN
+430 YIKPYLTVDN

-454 VTFTQNTNLPV
+454 VNFTKNETLPV

-492 RESKSGGAWCTSFRE
+492 RDSKSGGAWCTSFRE
-507 SGHDINGKK
+507 SGYDTNGKK

-525 NFTPASGDTPALLT
+525 NFTPASGNTPALLT

-562 YSRTCGN
+562 YTRTCGN
-569 VPHDYVEMPSQIMEN
+569 VPHDYVELPSQIMEN

-599 QTGEPMPDSL
+599 QTGEVMPDSL
-609 ITKIENSALFNQGFM
+609 INKIENSALFNQGFM

-631 SILDMKFHEITS
+631 SILDMKFHELTEPQ
-643 IDEIKNLDVDAFEK
+643 DLDVDAFEK

-672 YRSTNFSHIFNG
+672 YRSTNFAHIFNG

-708 SSGDLF
+708 TSGDLF
-714 NPELAAKFRKHC
+714 NPELAASFRKNC

-757 LE
+757 LK

>member
-1 MADGSHGVS
+1 
-10 ISCGKYITQFG
+10 
-21 FCQVFCIQKHKISYL
+21 
-36 CRTLTPKKYYN
+36 
-47 QMTKKLI
+47 
-54 NMIALSMITLASCTS
+54 MIALSVITLASCTS
-69 KNELKTEAE
+69 KPEQKTEAE
-78 PKNPFLTEYT
+78 APTPFLSEYT

-97 QIKNEHYLPAFEA
+97 QIKNEHYMPAFEA
-110 GMKEQLAEV
+110 GMAEQQAEID
-119 EAIVSNAET
+119 AIVNNPET
-128 PTFQNTILPFD
+128 PTFENTILPFD
-139 KSGETLDRVSNV
+139 KSGQILDRVSNV

-162 EMIKIAETVLPLLS
+162 EMIAIAEEVLPMLS
-176 KHSDSIMMNPKLF
+176 KHSDTIMMNPKLF
-189 ERIDYVYQHRNEMGL
+189 ERIDYVYQHRDEMDL
-204 DGQQIRVVEKYEQD
+204 DDQQIRVVEKYHQD
-218 FVRNGAALPADKQAE
+218 FIRSGAGLPANKQEE

-251 LLKENAN
+251 LLKENSN

-263 ENEADLAG
+263 EDEKDLAG

-303 PFLQFS
+303 PFLQFADN
-309 ERRDLRE
+309 RDLRE

-327 NNNANDNKQLINEM
+327 NNNKYDNKKLINEM
-341 VKLRVQKA
+341 VNLRLKKA
-349 KLFGYDNYADYVLA
+349 QLFGFDNYADYVLD

-396 AIADE
+396 AIADK

-416 AEKLRKAKYAFDEN
+416 AEKLRKAKYDFDEN
-430 QIKPYLTVDN
+430 YIKPYLTVDN
-440 VRNGMFMAANKLYG
+440 VRNGMFTAANKLYG
-454 VTFTQNTNLPV
+454 ITFTQNTNLPI

-477 ANGDFLGILYMDYYP
+477 ANGDFLGILYLDYYP

-507 SGHDINGKK
+507 SGHDIKGNK

-562 YSRTCGN
+562 YDRTCGN

-599 QTGEPMPDSL
+599 QTGEVMPDSL
-609 ITKIENSALFNQGFM
+609 INKIENSALFNQGFM

-631 SILDMKFHEITS
+631 SILDMKYHELTEPQ
-643 IDEIKNLDVDAFEK
+643 DLDVDAFEK
-657 QQMDAIGLMPEILPR
+657 EQMDAINLMPEILPR
-672 YRSTNFSHIFNG
+672 YRSTNFSHIFSG

-714 NPELAAKFRKHC
+714 NPELAASFRLNC

-757 LE
+757 LK

>member
-1 MADGSHGVS
+1 
-10 ISCGKYITQFG
+10 
-21 FCQVFCIQKHKISYL
+21 
-36 CRTLTPKKYYN
+36 
-47 QMTKKLI
+47 
-54 NMIALSMITLASCTS
+54 MIALSVITLASCNS
-69 KNELKTEAE
+69 NNEQKPEAE
-78 PKNPFLTEYT
+78 TPNPFLTEYT
-88 TPFQVPPFD
+88 TPYQVPPFD

-110 GMKEQLAEV
+110 GIAEQQAEV
-119 EAIVSNAET
+119 EAIVNNEEA
-128 PTFQNTILPFD
+128 PTFENTILPFD
-139 KSGETLDRVSNV
+139 KSGEILDRVSNV

-162 EMIKIAETVLPLLS
+162 EMIAIAEKVLPMLS

-204 DGQQIRVVEKYEQD
+204 DDQQIRVVEKYHQD
-218 FVRNGAALPADKQAE
+218 FVRSGAALPADKQEE

-251 LLKENAN
+251 LLKENAGF
-258 YKLVI
+258 KLVV
-263 ENEADLAG
+263 ENEEDLAG

-278 AAAEQAKNDSLEGKW
+278 AAAEQAKKDGKEGKW

-303 PFLQFS
+303 PFLQYA
-309 ERRDLRE
+309 ENRDLRE
-316 QMYKAYYNRGD
+316 KMYKSYYCRGD
-327 NNNANDNKQLINEM
+327 NGNEYDNKDLIKKMLE
-341 VKLRVQKA
+341 LRLQKA
-349 KLFGYDNYADYVLA
+349 QLMGFDNYANFVLD

-369 SKTVDKFL
+369 AATVDKFL
-377 IDIFNPAQQLA
+377 IDIFNPAQELA
-388 KKELAEMQ
+388 KRELAEMQ
-396 AIADE
+396 AIADA
-401 EGANIK
+401 EGANFK

-416 AEKLRKAKYAFDEN
+416 AEKLRNAKYNFDEN

-440 VRNGMFMAANKLYG
+440 VRNGMFDAANKLYG
-454 VTFTQNTNLPV
+454 ITFTKNDALPI

-477 ANGDFLGILYMDYYP
+477 ANGDFLGILYLDYYP

-507 SGHDINGKK
+507 SGHDINGNK

-525 NFTPASGDTPALLT
+525 NFTPASGDTPALLN

-562 YSRTCGN
+562 YDRTCGN
-569 VPHDYVEMPSQIMEN
+569 VPHDYVELPSQIMEN

-599 QTGEPMPDSL
+599 QTGEVMPDSL
-609 ITKIENSALFNQGFM
+609 ITKIENSALFNQGFN

-631 SILDMKFHEITS
+631 SILDMKFHEIS
-643 IDEIKNLDVDAFEK
+643 FIDEIEALAVDAFEK
-657 QQMDAIGLMPEILPR
+657 EQMDAIALMPEILPR
-672 YRSTNFSHIFNG
+672 YRSTNFAHIFNG
-684 GYSAGYYAYTW
+684 GYCAGYYAYTW

-708 SSGDLF
+708 TSGDLF
-714 NPELAAKFRKHC
+714 NPELAASFRLNC

-757 LE
+757 LK

>member
-1 MADGSHGVS
+1 M
-10 ISCGKYITQFG
+10 
-21 FCQVFCIQKHKISYL
+21 
-36 CRTLTPKKYYN
+36 N
-47 QMTKKLI
+47 KKLI
-54 NMIALSMITLASCTS
+54 NMIALSVIVLASCTS
-69 KNELKTEAE
+69 KPEPKPEAE
-78 PKNPFLTEYT
+78 KPNPFLSEYT

-97 QIKNEHYLPAFEA
+97 EIKNEHYLPAFEA
-110 GMKEQLAEV
+110 GIAEQQAEIDD
-119 EAIVSNAET
+119 IVNNAET
-128 PTFQNTILPFD
+128 PTFENTILPYD
-139 KSGETLDRVSNV
+139 KSGQTLSRVSNV

-162 EMIKIAETVLPLLS
+162 EMVAIAEQVLPMLS
-176 KHSDSIMMNPKLF
+176 KHSDAIMMNPKLF

-204 DGQQIRVVEKYEQD
+204 DDQQIRVVEKYHQD
-218 FVRNGAALPADKQAE
+218 FMRHGAGLNAEQQAE
-233 LSKINEQLS
+233 LSQINEQLS

-251 LLKENAN
+251 LLKENAG

-263 ENEADLAG
+263 EDKANLAG

-278 AAAEQAKNDSLEGKW
+278 AAAEQAKADGMEGKW

-303 PFLQFS
+303 PFLQFADN
-309 ERRDLRE
+309 RDLRE
-316 QMYKAYYNRGD
+316 QMYKAYYNRDD
-327 NNNANDNKQLINEM
+327 NNNEYDNKKLVNEM
-341 VKLRVQKA
+341 CKLRVQKA
-349 KLFGYDNYADYVLA
+349 KLFGFDNYADYVLD

-377 IDIFNPAQQLA
+377 IDIFNPAQKLA

-396 AIADE
+396 AIADK
-401 EGANIK
+401 EGSNIK

-416 AEKLRKAKYAFDEN
+416 AEKLRKAKYDFDEN
-430 QIKPYLTVDN
+430 YIKPYLTVDN
-440 VRNGMFMAANKLYG
+440 VRDGMFLAARMLYG
-454 VTFTQNTNLPV
+454 VTFTKNETLPI

-477 ANGDFLGILYMDYYP
+477 ANGDLLGILYMDYYP

-525 NFTPASGDTPALLT
+525 NFTPASGDIPALLT

-562 YSRTCGN
+562 YTRTCGN

-599 QTGEPMPDSL
+599 QTGEVMPDSL
-609 ITKIENSALFNQGFM
+609 IAKIENSALFNQGFM

-631 SILDMKFHEITS
+631 SILDMKYHELTEAQ
-643 IDEIKNLDVDAFEK
+643 DLDVDAFEK

-672 YRSTNFSHIFNG
+672 YRSTNFAHIFNG

-714 NPELAAKFRKHC
+714 NPDLAASFRKNC

-757 LE
+757 LK

>member
-1 MADGSHGVS
+1 MA
-10 ISCGKYITQFG
+10 
-21 FCQVFCIQKHKISYL
+21 
-36 CRTLTPKKYYN
+36 
-47 QMTKKLI
+47 KKLI
-54 NMIALSMITLASCTS
+54 NMIALSVITLASCST
-69 KNELKTEAE
+69 KNEPKTEAE

-119 EAIVSNAET
+119 EAIIGNAET

-204 DGQQIRVVEKYEQD
+204 DDQQIRVVEKYEQD
-218 FVRNGAALPADKQAE
+218 FVRNGAALPADKQEE

-251 LLKENAN
+251 LLKENAG
-258 YKLVI
+258 YKLII

-278 AAAEQAKNDSLEGKW
+278 AAAEQAKADSIEGKW

-303 PFLQFS
+303 PFLQFADN
-309 ERRDLRE
+309 RDLRE

-327 NNNANDNKQLINEM
+327 NDNANDNKQLINEM

-396 AIADE
+396 AIADA

-609 ITKIENSALFNQGFM
+609 INKIENSALFNQGFM

-631 SILDMKFHEITS
+631 SILDMKYHELTEAQ
-643 IDEIKNLDVDAFEK
+643 DLDVDAFEK

-708 SSGDLF
+708 TSGDLF
-714 NPELAAKFRKHC
+714 NPELAASFRKNC

-757 LE
+757 LK

>member
-1 MADGSHGVS
+1 
-10 ISCGKYITQFG
+10 
-21 FCQVFCIQKHKISYL
+21 
-36 CRTLTPKKYYN
+36 
-47 QMTKKLI
+47 MTKKII
-54 NMIALSMITLASCTS
+54 NMIALSVITLASCTS
-69 KNELKTEAE
+69 KPEQKTEAAG
-78 PKNPFLTEYT
+78 PNPFLTEYT

-97 QIKNEHYLPAFEA
+97 QIKIEHYMPAFEA
-110 GMKEQLAEV
+110 GIKEQQAEI
-119 EAIVSNAET
+119 EAIANNAET

-162 EMIKIAETVLPLLS
+162 EMIAIAEQVLPMLS
-176 KHSDSIMMNPKLF
+176 KHGDAIMMNPKLF

-204 DGQQIRVVEKYEQD
+204 DDQQIRVVEKYHKDFIRSGAGLTKEQ
-218 FVRNGAALPADKQAE
+218 QAE
-233 LSKINEQLS
+233 LSQINEQLS

-263 ENEADLAG
+263 DKDWNLAG

-278 AAAEQAKNDSLEGKW
+278 AAAEQAKNDGMEGKW

-303 PFLQFS
+303 PFLQFANN
-309 ERRDLRE
+309 RHLRK
-316 QMYKAYYNRGD
+316 QMYEAYYNRGD
-327 NNNANDNKQLINEM
+327 NNNEYDNKSLIKQMLE
-341 VKLRVQKA
+341 LRLKKA
-349 KLFGYDNYADYVLA
+349 QLFGYENFADYVLA
-363 VNMAKD
+363 VNMAQD

-396 AIADE
+396 EISDKECENEENEAIE
-401 EGANIK
+401 IQ
-407 LEGWDWWYY
+407 GWDWWYY
-416 AEKLRKAKYAFDEN
+416 AEKLRKAKYDFDEN
-430 QIKPYLTVDN
+430 YIKPYLTVDN

-454 VTFTQNTNLPV
+454 ITFTQNTNLPI

-477 ANGDFLGILYMDYYP
+477 ANGDFLGILYLDYYP

-599 QTGEPMPDSL
+599 KTGEPMPDSL

-708 SSGDLF
+708 SSGNLF
-714 NPELAAKFRKHC
+714 NPELAASFRKNC

-757 LE
+757 LK